1 MIVIRKSEERGNSEK
16 AWLNSYH
23 AFSFADYHD
32 TEQMGFRSLRVLNED
47 VVAAGKGFGAHGHRD
62 MEIISYVVSG
72 RLGHK
77 DSMGHQEVLNPNEV
91 QVMSAGTGVVHS
103 EFNAS
108 ESEPVHFLQIWIEP
122 AKKNLP
128 SSYQQVAFDP
138 IEKAGRWKL
147 LVAPEP
153 STGVAGVHQDASVAV
168 ATLPPGEQLS
178 YELLPERHA
187 WVQVLSGGI
196 SLNGQEMKRGDAA
209 AISNLRQLTVKANN
223 QDASEVLLFDLA

>member
-1 MIVIRKSEERGNSEK
+1 MIVIRKSEERGHSEK
-16 AWLNSYH
+16 GWLNSYH
-23 AFSFADYHD
+23 TFSFADYHD

-153 STGVAGVHQDASVAV
+153 SKGVAGVHQDASVAV
-168 ATLPPGEQLS
+168 ATVPAGEQLS
-178 YELLPERHA
+178 YELLPKRHA

-209 AISNLRQLTVKANN
+209 AISNLRQLTVKANE